1 MEPPTTTAPQVQ
13 AFIIVRAV
21 CPGCKTVIEMQ
32 NVLDEESLSTGNTTQ
47 KASYWAKQMKEQV
60 QAKLERR
67 GWTSQMCGKCRDNP

>member
-1 MEPPTTTAPQVQ
+1 MEPPTTTAPHAQVMLL
-13 AFIIVRAV
+13 VRAT

-47 KASYWAKQMKEQV
+47 RAAFWAKQMKEQV

-67 GWTSQMCGKCRDNP
+67 GWTPQMCGKCRDIP